1 MDVVTY
7 TGTGASNSISSLG
20 FSPDLVWL
28 KNRGTTTS
36 HALYDTVRGVQA
48 QLSSDTTG
56 TEVTSSTGLTAFS
69 SNGFTIGTSSLVN
82 TSGTQYVAW
91 AWDAGESSVTN
102 NSGSITSTVRANP
115 QNGVSVV
122 SATMPNLSSPRTVGH
137 GLGVA
142 PKMIIAKFRSAASN
156 WNTYHSSLGATK
168 IIFLNST
175 DASVSDVTRWNNTEP
190 TSSVFTLG
198 SAFVPD
204 ASSNTLI
211 AYCFAEIEGFSKFGS
226 YTGNGSA
233 DGPFVY
239 CGFRPRWVMY
249 KRTDST
255 ASWLMLDTA
264 LNPSN
269 NSSTYLIP
277 NLSSSEGTDNVFDI
291 LSNGF
296 KLRNGGASSNASGG
310 TYIFAAFAEQP
321 FKYARAR

>member
-1 MDVVTY
+1 
-7 TGTGASNSISSLG
+7 
-20 FSPDLVWL
+20 VWI
-28 KNRGTTTS
+28 KNRGGATS

-56 TEVTSSTGLTAFS
+56 SEVTSSTGLTAFS
-69 SNGFTIGTSSLVN
+69 SNGFTIGTSTLAN

-91 AWDAGESSVTN
+91 SWDAGSSDATN

-211 AYCFAEIEGFSKFGS
+211 AYCFAEVEGFSKFGS

-233 DGPFVY
+233 DGPFVF
-239 CGFRPRWVMY
+239 CGFRPRWVLC
-249 KRTDST
+249 RGS
-255 ASWLMLDTA
+255 SVI
-264 LNPSN
+264 SN
-269 NSSTYLIP
+269 WVIYDAQRNTFNVVNN
-277 NLSSSEGTDNVFDI
+277 NLYPASSSAEDTSAADIDI

-296 KLRNGGASSNASGG
+296 KLREGAGLNPNTSGD